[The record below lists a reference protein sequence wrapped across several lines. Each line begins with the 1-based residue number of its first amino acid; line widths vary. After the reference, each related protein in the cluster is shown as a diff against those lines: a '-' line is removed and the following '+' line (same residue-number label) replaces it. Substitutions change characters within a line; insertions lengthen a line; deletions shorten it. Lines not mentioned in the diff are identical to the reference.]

1 MDARPAATWVKVA
14 VFFAIACAWSWP
26 LFWLRDM
33 HPDAWRAW
41 AVPHPLKMMLLMWGP
56 GIAALVCMRVFGR
69 GAGPRISLAGRAP
82 LRAAAFYVLPILA
95 LAVLG
100 VQSREFGPGT
110 AHAMVLLVAAVG
122 FVNVLGE
129 ELGWRGYLQ
138 ETLAHRSPLQ
148 RYGLVGLLWIAWH
161 FTNLFASR
169 DGSELLRYL
178 AWYVPVTLALSV
190 FIGEA
195 TRRTRALVV
204 AVTLHAWVNLL
215 WEMPGSSTYAV
226 GVAALPFWAWLWWTW
241 PSQADALAAP
251 DAGAAPARGAS

>member
-1 MDARPAATWVKVA
+1 MDARPASTWLRVA

-33 HPDAWRAW
+33 HPDGWRAW
-41 AVPHPLKMMLLMWGP
+41 AVPHPLKMTLLMWGP
-56 GIAALVCMRVFGR
+56 GVAALVCMRLFRRPALTRSTLGG
-69 GAGPRISLAGRAP
+69 GAPW
-82 LRAAAFYVLPILA
+82 RAAAFYILPTLA
-95 LAVLG
+95 LAALG

-110 AHAMVLLVAAVG
+110 AHAMLLLVAAVG

-138 ETLAHRSPLQ
+138 DTLAHVSPLR
-148 RYGLVGLLWIAWH
+148 RYGLVGLLWVGWH

-169 DGSELLRYL
+169 DGGELLRYL
-178 AWYVPVTLALSV
+178 AWYVPLTIALSV
-190 FIGEA
+190 LIGEA

-215 WEMPGSSTYAV
+215 WEMPGTSTYAV
-226 GVAALPFWAWLWWTW
+226 GAAALPFWAWLWWTW
-241 PSQADALAAP
+241 PRGDAQAQRLD
-251 DAGAAPARGAS
+251 GAPAPVQPR